1 VVTRSSRPAFSL
13 RAKLVLSYLGVA
25 LGAMLLFIVVVSVV
39 VQNYFHSAQLDQ
51 FRANAEYTAQ
61 QIGQRGNIGPINPV
75 GSELYIV
82 VDSNNHLL
90 ALSQPIDISPFEQS
104 IQQALQG
111 QEVQGNLQVS
121 SDANNSL
128 AGLYISVP
136 IRYGGQSTGFIIGAL
151 VVAEPLQYPAGF
163 SPYEFLAKV
172 DKAILITGSVIA
184 IIVII
189 FSLWL
194 ARRLTKPLTSLTLAA
209 EQMGEGNYAQRV
221 VTPKSKDELGRLAA
235 SFNSMAEKIESDV
248 TELHRQD
255 QMRRDLIANIAHDLA
270 TPLTAIQGFSEALA
284 DDVITDPQARQ
295 ETAQLIG
302 REVQRLR
309 RLVSD
314 MQQMT
319 LIESGRIQ
327 LDQEPLDLQTLVDEV
342 LEVIRPECEQ
352 VNISLHNEIASTTPA
367 VLADSD
373 RITQVL
379 LNLLDNARRY
389 TPTGGSISIGAS
401 INDRDLQTWHT
412 RTEYQ
417 QVEATHTRYTQA
429 EVAQAWHPLAPTHLA
444 NDAGGLKMRPVN
456 NADASLDRQLGNAAD
471 EATATQSSNLQGVR
485 YAQTGRKEASS
496 AAYTGKSKADGAALH
511 YGNVEAPM
519 DSRTKWLTVWVR
531 DTGTGIDASDLPY
544 IFDRFF
550 RSDRARSGTSGGS
563 GLGLAIIKAIITAHG
578 GTIYAEST
586 PGKGTCITFTLPLA

>member
-1 VVTRSSRPAFSL
+1 MDIRSSRPVFSL

-25 LGAMLLFIVVVSVV
+25 LGAMLLLIIVVSVV
-39 VQNYFHSAQLDQ
+39 VQNYFYSAQLDQ
-51 FRANAEYTAQ
+51 FRANAEYIAQ
-61 QIGQRGNIGPINPV
+61 QIGQRYQFAGGDWGNIGTINLGVP
-75 GSELYIV
+75 ELYIV
-82 VDSNNHLL
+82 VDANNVLL
-90 ALSQPIDISPFEQS
+90 ATSQPRSDISVFQQS
-104 IQQALQG
+104 LQQALQG

-121 SDANNSL
+121 SETNNSL
-128 AGLYISVP
+128 AGFYISVP
-136 IRYGGQSTGFIIGAL
+136 IRYGGQPTGAIIGAL

-194 ARRLTKPLTSLTLAA
+194 ARRLTKPLRSLTLAA
-209 EQMGEGNYAQRV
+209 EQMGEGDYAQRV
-221 VTPKSKDELGRLAA
+221 VIPKGKDELGRLAS
-235 SFNSMAEKIESDV
+235 SFNSMAERIESDV
-248 TELHRQD
+248 TELHGQD

-319 LIESGRIQ
+319 SLESGRIQ
-327 LDQEPLDLQTLVDEV
+327 LDQEPLDLHALVNEV

-352 VNISLHNEIASTTPA
+352 VGITLRNEIEPTTPA

-373 RITQVL
+373 RMTQVL

-389 TPTGGSISIGAS
+389 TPAGGSIAIGAS
-401 INDRDLQTWHT
+401 LNDSDMQT
-412 RTEYQ
+412 RPQ
-417 QVEATHTRYTQA
+417 QVE
-429 EVAQAWHPLAPTHLA
+429 VAHA
-444 NDAGGLKMRPVN
+444 
-456 NADASLDRQLGNAAD
+456 
-471 EATATQSSNLQGVR
+471 R
-485 YAQTGRKEASS
+485 YAQVGPQTDERVQEWHAQVSTRNANDTSVISTKPSGKLMSEGALSHSGYKEYSKN
-496 AAYTGKSKADGAALH
+496 GK
-511 YGNVEAPM
+511 
-519 DSRTKWLTVWVR
+519 TKWLTVWVR
-531 DTGTGIDASDLPY
+531 DTGTGIDPADLPY

-550 RSDRARSGTSGGS
+550 RSDRSRSGASGGS

-578 GTIYAEST
+578 GSIYAEST

>member
-1 VVTRSSRPAFSL
+1 MSAFQQSL
-13 RAKLVLSYLGVA
+13 
-25 LGAMLLFIVVVSVV
+25 
-39 VQNYFHSAQLDQ
+39 
-51 FRANAEYTAQ
+51 
-61 QIGQRGNIGPINPV
+61 
-75 GSELYIV
+75 
-82 VDSNNHLL
+82 
-90 ALSQPIDISPFEQS
+90 
-104 IQQALQG
+104 QQALQG

-121 SDANNSL
+121 SDTNNSL

-136 IRYGGQSTGFIIGAL
+136 IRNGGQPTGTIIGAF
-151 VVAEPLQYPAGF
+151 VAAELLQYPAGF
-163 SPYEFLAKV
+163 SPYEFLANV

-194 ARRLTKPLTSLTLAA
+194 ARRLTKPLTSLTFAA

-221 VTPKSKDELGRLAA
+221 VTPKSKDELGRLAS

-255 QMRRDLIANIAHDLA
+255 QMRRNLVANIAHDLA

-295 ETAQLIG
+295 DTAQLIG

-319 LIESGRIQ
+319 SLESGRIQ
-327 LDQEPLDLQTLVDEV
+327 LDQEPLDLHTLVDEV

-352 VNISLHNEIASTTPA
+352 VGISLHNEIAPTTPA

-373 RITQVL
+373 RMTQVL
-379 LNLLDNARRY
+379 LNLLDNSRRY
-389 TPTGGSISIGAS
+389 TPAGGSITIGAS
-401 INDRDLQTWHT
+401 INDKNLQTWHQQIEGT
-412 RTEYQ
+412 RAQHMQGGHQ
-417 QVEATHTRYTQA
+417 QDESPQIWHSLASTR
-429 EVAQAWHPLAPTHLA
+429 LA
-444 NDAGGLKMRPVN
+444 ND
-456 NADASLDRQLGNAAD
+456 
-471 EATATQSSNLQGVR
+471 
-485 YAQTGRKEASS
+485 TGTSS
-496 AAYTGKSKADGAALH
+496 ATRSGKLKVEGTSLH
-511 YGNVEAPM
+511 FGNVEALT
-519 DSRTKWLTVWVR
+519 DSKTKWLTVWVR
-531 DTGTGIDASDLPY
+531 DTGTGIDASDLPN

-550 RSDRARSGTSGGS
+550 RSDRARSGASGGS

-586 PGKGTCITFTLPLA
+586 PGKGTCITFTLPLT

>member
-1 VVTRSSRPAFSL
+1 MVRRSSRPAFSL

-25 LGAMLLFIVVVSVV
+25 LGAMLLLIIVVSVV
-39 VQNYFHSAQLDQ
+39 VNNYFYSAQLAQ

-61 QIGQRGNIGPINPV
+61 QIGQRGNIGPVSLV
-75 GSELYIV
+75 GSEPFIV
-82 VDSNNHLL
+82 VDSNDYLL
-90 ALSQPIDISPFEQS
+90 AISPPNFPLSPFEPS

-111 QEVQGNLQVS
+111 QEVQGNLPFS
-121 SDANNSL
+121 SDANNPL
-128 AGLYISVP
+128 PGFYISIP
-136 IRYGGQSTGFIIGAL
+136 IRYGGQPTGAIIGAL

-163 SPYEFLAKV
+163 SPYEFLANV

-194 ARRLTKPLTSLTLAA
+194 ARRLTKPLTSLTFAA
-209 EQMGEGNYAQRV
+209 ELMGEGNYAQRV
-221 VTPKSKDELGRLAA
+221 IIPKGKDELGTLAL
-235 SFNSMAEKIESDV
+235 SFNSMAERIESDV

-284 DDVITDPQARQ
+284 DDVITDAQARQ
-295 ETAQLIG
+295 DTAQLIG

-319 LIESGRIQ
+319 SLESGRIQ
-327 LDQEPLDLQTLVDEV
+327 LDQEPLDLHTLVDEV
-342 LEVIRPECEQ
+342 LEVILPECEQ
-352 VNISLHNEIASTTPA
+352 VGITLHNEIDPTTQP

-373 RITQVL
+373 RMTQVL

-389 TPTGGSISIGAS
+389 TPAGGSITIGAS
-401 INDRDLQTWHT
+401 LNDSNVQAQ
-412 RTEYQ
+412 Q
-417 QVEATHTRYTQA
+417 QVEIVHARHAEAGQQPDESAPVWHTQPSTLR
-429 EVAQAWHPLAPTHLA
+429 A
-444 NDAGGLKMRPVN
+444 NDAVAISTKPSGKLISDGTLSHFG
-456 NADASLDRQLGNAAD
+456 NADVSKN
-471 EATATQSSNLQGVR
+471 
-485 YAQTGRKEASS
+485 
-496 AAYTGKSKADGAALH
+496 GK
-511 YGNVEAPM
+511 
-519 DSRTKWLTVWVR
+519 TKRLTVWVK
-531 DTGTGIDASDLPY
+531 DTGTGIDSKDLPY

-550 RSDRARSGTSGGS
+550 RSDRSRSGTSGGS

-578 GTIYAEST
+578 GTIWAEST
-586 PGKGTCITFTLPLA
+586 PGRGTCITFTLPLA

>member
-1 VVTRSSRPAFSL
+1 VLTRSYRPGFSL

-25 LGAMLLFIVVVSVV
+25 LGAMLLLIIVVSVV
-39 VQNYFHSAQLDQ
+39 VQNYFYSTQLDQ
-51 FRANAEYTAQ
+51 FKANAEYTAQ

-82 VDSNNHLL
+82 VDSNDHLV
-90 ALSQPIDISPFEQS
+90 AISQYIDISPFDQS

-121 SDANNSL
+121 SDTNNSL

-136 IRYGGQSTGFIIGAL
+136 IRNGGQPTGAIIGAL

-184 IIVII
+184 VVVII

-194 ARRLTKPLTSLTLAA
+194 ARRLTRPLTSLTFAA
-209 EQMGEGNYAQRV
+209 EQMGEGNYDQRV
-221 VTPKSKDELGRLAA
+221 VIPKGNDELGRLAL
-235 SFNSMAEKIESDV
+235 SFNSMAERIESDV

-255 QMRRDLIANIAHDLA
+255 QMRRDLVANIAHDLA

-295 ETAQLIG
+295 DTAQLIG

-314 MQQMT
+314 MQQIT
-319 LIESGRIQ
+319 SFESGRIQ
-327 LDQEPLDLQTLVDEV
+327 LDQEPLDLHTLVDEV
-342 LEVIRPECEQ
+342 LEVILPECEQ
-352 VNISLHNEIASTTPA
+352 VGIYLLNEIDSTTPP

-373 RITQVL
+373 RMTQVL

-389 TPTGGSISIGAS
+389 TPPGGSITIGAS
-401 INDRDLQTWHT
+401 IEGSDGQALQ
-412 RTEYQ
+412 Q
-417 QVEATHTRYTQA
+417 QVEVAHARHAQDRQQA
-429 EVAQAWHPLAPTHLA
+429 EEYTSGLQAQVSTLKTNPSAKSTSDGSLIHSGYLELAK
-444 NDAGGLKMRPVN
+444 NG
-456 NADASLDRQLGNAAD
+456 Q
-471 EATATQSSNLQGVR
+471 
-485 YAQTGRKEASS
+485 
-496 AAYTGKSKADGAALH
+496 
-511 YGNVEAPM
+511 
-519 DSRTKWLTVWVR
+519 TKWLAVWVK
-531 DTGTGIDASDLPY
+531 DTGTGIDPKDLPY

-550 RSDRARSGTSGGS
+550 RSDRSRSGASGGS

-578 GTIYAEST
+578 GTIRAEST

>member
-25 LGAMLLFIVVVSVV
+25 LGAMLLLIIVVSVV
-39 VQNYFHSAQLDQ
+39 VQNYFYSAQLDQ

-82 VDSNNHLL
+82 VDSNDHLL
-90 ALSQPIDISPFEQS
+90 AISQPIDISPFEQS
-104 IQQALQG
+104 IQRALQG
-111 QEVQGNLQVS
+111 QEVQGNLQIS

-128 AGLYISVP
+128 KGFYISVP
-136 IRYGGQSTGFIIGAL
+136 IRSGGQPTGAIIGAL
-151 VVAEPLQYPAGF
+151 VVAEPLQYRTGF
-163 SPYEFLAKV
+163 SPSEFLANV

-184 IIVII
+184 IFVII

-194 ARRLTKPLTSLTLAA
+194 ARRLTKPLTSLTFAA
-209 EQMGEGNYAQRV
+209 EQMGAGKYAQRV
-221 VTPKSKDELGRLAA
+221 VIPKGKDELGRLAL
-235 SFNSMAEKIESDV
+235 SFNSMAGRIESDV

-284 DDVITDPQARQ
+284 DDVIIDPQARL

-319 LIESGRIQ
+319 LLESGKIQ

-342 LEVIRPECEQ
+342 LDVIRPECEQ
-352 VNISLHNEIASTTPA
+352 VGISLQNEIAPTTPE

-373 RITQVL
+373 RMTQVL

-389 TPTGGSISIGAS
+389 TPAGGSIMIGAS
-401 INDRDLQTWHT
+401 INEKDLQIRHT
-412 RTEYQ
+412 RAEYQ
-417 QVEATHTRYTQA
+417 QVEAAHTWHTQA
-429 EVAQAWHPLAPTHLA
+429 EVAQASRPLASTHLA
-444 NDAGGLKMRPVN
+444 NDPG
-456 NADASLDRQLGNAAD
+456 ASEHNQLANTASAAS
-471 EATATQSSNLQGVR
+471 TSHSGKLQGVR
-485 YAQTGRKEASS
+485 ATYS
-496 AAYTGKSKADGAALH
+496 GKSKADGALLH
-511 YGNVEAPM
+511 YGNVEVPM

-531 DTGTGIDASDLPY
+531 DTGAGIDASDLPY

-578 GTIYAEST
+578 GTIRAEST

>member
-1 VVTRSSRPAFSL
+1 MVIRSSRPAFSL

-25 LGAMLLFIVVVSVV
+25 LGAMLLLILVVTVV
-39 VQNYFHSAQLDQ
+39 VQNYFYSAQLDQ
-51 FRANAEYTAQ
+51 FRANTEYTAQ
-61 QIGQRGNIGPINPV
+61 QIGQQYQRAGGDWEFTRPINLGVP
-75 GSELYIV
+75 ELYIV
-82 VDSNNHLL
+82 VDANDQLIDTSH
-90 ALSQPIDISPFEQS
+90 PRFDISAFQQS
-104 IQQALQG
+104 LQQALQG

-121 SDANNSL
+121 SDTSNSL

-136 IRYGGQSTGFIIGAL
+136 IHYGGQPTGAIIGAL
-151 VVAEPLQYPAGF
+151 VLAEPLQYPAGF

-221 VTPKSKDELGRLAA
+221 VIPKGRDELGSLAS
-235 SFNSMAEKIESDV
+235 SFNSMAQKIESDV

-255 QMRRDLIANIAHDLA
+255 RMRRDLIANIAHDLA

-284 DDVITDPQARQ
+284 DDVITDQQARQ
-295 ETAQLIG
+295 DTAQLIG

-319 LIESGRIQ
+319 SLESGRIQ
-327 LDQEPLDLQTLVDEV
+327 LDQEPLNLHTLVDEV
-342 LEVIRPECEQ
+342 LEVILPECEQ
-352 VNISLHNEIASTTPA
+352 VGISLRNEIDPTTPA

-373 RITQVL
+373 RMTQVL

-389 TPTGGSISIGAS
+389 TPAGGSITIGAS
-401 INDRDLQTWHT
+401 LNDSDLQIRQH
-412 RTEYQ
+412 E
-417 QVEATHTRYTQA
+417 V
-429 EVAQAWHPLAPTHLA
+429 EVAHA
-444 NDAGGLKMRPVN
+444 
-456 NADASLDRQLGNAAD
+456 
-471 EATATQSSNLQGVR
+471 R
-485 YAQTGRKEASS
+485 YAQVGQQQDESAQARHAQSS
-496 AAYTGKSKADGAALH
+496 THIANEVGTFGATRSGKLIGDGTPSHFGKMETPKDSK
-511 YGNVEAPM
+511 
-519 DSRTKWLTVWVR
+519 TKWLSVWVR
-531 DTGTGIDASDLPY
+531 DTGTGIDPIDLPY

-550 RSDRARSGTSGGS
+550 RSDRARSGASGGS

-578 GTIYAEST
+578 GTICAESM

>member
-1 VVTRSSRPAFSL
+1 L

-25 LGAMLLFIVVVSVV
+25 LGAMLLLIIVVSVV
-39 VQNYFHSAQLDQ
+39 VNNYFYSAQLAQ

-61 QIGQRGNIGPINPV
+61 QIGQRGNIGPVSLV
-75 GSELYIV
+75 GSEPFIV
-82 VDSNNHLL
+82 VDSNDYLL
-90 ALSQPIDISPFEQS
+90 AISPPNFPLSPFEPS

-111 QEVQGNLQVS
+111 QEVQGNLPFS
-121 SDANNSL
+121 SDANNPL
-128 AGLYISVP
+128 PGFYISIP
-136 IRYGGQSTGFIIGAL
+136 IRYGGQPTGAIIGAL

-163 SPYEFLAKV
+163 SPYEFLANV

-194 ARRLTKPLTSLTLAA
+194 ARRLTKPLTSLTFAA
-209 EQMGEGNYAQRV
+209 ELMGEGNYAQRV
-221 VTPKSKDELGRLAA
+221 IIPKGKDELGTLAL
-235 SFNSMAEKIESDV
+235 SFNSMAERIESDV

-284 DDVITDPQARQ
+284 DDVITDAQARQ
-295 ETAQLIG
+295 DTAQLIG

-319 LIESGRIQ
+319 SLESGRIQ
-327 LDQEPLDLQTLVDEV
+327 LDQEPLDLHTLVDEV
-342 LEVIRPECEQ
+342 LEVILPECEQ
-352 VNISLHNEIASTTPA
+352 VGITLHNEIDPTTQP

-373 RITQVL
+373 RMTQVL

-389 TPTGGSISIGAS
+389 TPAGGSITIGAS
-401 INDRDLQTWHT
+401 LNDSNVQAQ
-412 RTEYQ
+412 Q
-417 QVEATHTRYTQA
+417 QVEIVHARHAEAGQQPDESAPVWHTQPSTLR
-429 EVAQAWHPLAPTHLA
+429 A
-444 NDAGGLKMRPVN
+444 NDAVAISTKPSGKLISDGTLSHFG
-456 NADASLDRQLGNAAD
+456 NADVSKN
-471 EATATQSSNLQGVR
+471 
-485 YAQTGRKEASS
+485 
-496 AAYTGKSKADGAALH
+496 GK
-511 YGNVEAPM
+511 
-519 DSRTKWLTVWVR
+519 TKRLTVWVK
-531 DTGTGIDASDLPY
+531 DTGTGIDSKDLPY

-550 RSDRARSGTSGGS
+550 RSDRSRSGTSGGS

-578 GTIYAEST
+578 GTIWAEST
-586 PGKGTCITFTLPLA
+586 PGRGTCITFTLPLA

>member
-1 VVTRSSRPAFSL
+1 MVTRSSRPAFSL

-25 LGAMLLFIVVVSVV
+25 LGAMLLLIIVVSVV
-39 VQNYFHSAQLDQ
+39 VQNYFYSTQLDQ
-51 FRANAEYTAQ
+51 FRANAEFTAQ
-61 QIGQRGNIGPINPV
+61 QIGQRYQFAGGDWGNIGTINLGVP
-75 GSELYIV
+75 ELYIL
-82 VDSNNHLL
+82 VDANNQLL
-90 ALSQPIDISPFEQS
+90 ATSQPRFDISAFEQS
-104 IQQALQG
+104 LQQALQG

-121 SDANNSL
+121 SDVNDSL

-136 IRYGGQSTGFIIGAL
+136 IRDGGQPSGAIIGAL

-172 DKAILITGSVIA
+172 DKAILITGSAIA

-209 EQMGEGNYAQRV
+209 EQMGEGNYDQRV
-221 VTPKSKDELGRLAA
+221 VIPKGKDELGRLAS
-235 SFNSMAEKIESDV
+235 SFNSMAEKIELDV

-295 ETAQLIG
+295 DSAQLIG

-319 LIESGRIQ
+319 LLESGRIQ
-327 LDQEPLDLQTLVDEV
+327 LDQEPLDLHTLVDEV
-342 LEVIRPECEQ
+342 LEVILPECEQ
-352 VNISLHNEIASTTPA
+352 VGISLRNEIDPTTPA

-373 RITQVL
+373 RMTQVL

-389 TPTGGSISIGAS
+389 TPAGGSITIGAS
-401 INDRDLQTWHT
+401 INERDLQTW
-412 RTEYQ
+412 Q
-417 QVEATHTRYTQA
+417 QQGEGAHAPHAQARQQSGEITQA
-429 EVAQAWHPLAPTHLA
+429 RNTQTSTRIA
-444 NDAGGLKMRPVN
+444 NDV
-456 NADASLDRQLGNAAD
+456 
-471 EATATQSSNLQGVR
+471 
-485 YAQTGRKEASS
+485 S
-496 AAYTGKSKADGAALH
+496 ALSARRSGKLISDGTPSH
-511 YGNVEAPM
+511 FGHSEAPK
-519 DSRTKWLTVWVR
+519 DGKTKLLTVWVR
-531 DTGTGIDASDLPY
+531 DTGIGIDPQDLPY

-550 RSDRARSGTSGGS
+550 RSDRARSGASGGS

-578 GTIYAEST
+578 GTICAEST

>member
-1 VVTRSSRPAFSL
+1 MVTRSWRPVFSL

-25 LGAMLLFIVVVSVV
+25 LGAMLLLIIVVTLV
-39 VQNYFHSAQLDQ
+39 VQNYFYTTQLDQ

-61 QIGQRGNIGPINPV
+61 EIGQNYQAAGGDWEFIPRITLSGP
-75 GSELYIV
+75 EFYIV
-82 VDSNNHLL
+82 AGTNGQLFDI
-90 ALSQPIDISPFEQS
+90 SQPGFDISAFQQS

-111 QEVQGNLQVS
+111 QEVAGNLQAT
-121 SDANNSL
+121 SDNNNPL
-128 AGLYISVP
+128 TGFYVSVP
-136 IRYGGQSTGFIIGAL
+136 IREGGQPTGTIIGAF
-151 VVAEPLQYPAGF
+151 VAAELLHYPAGF

-172 DKAILITGSVIA
+172 DKAILITGSLTAIVVIL
-184 IIVII
+184 

-194 ARRLTKPLTSLTLAA
+194 ARRLTRPLTSLTFAA
-209 EQMGEGNYAQRV
+209 EQMGGGNYTQRV
-221 VTPKSKDELGRLAA
+221 VVPKGNDELGRLAV
-235 SFNSMAEKIESDV
+235 SFNSMAERIESDV

-295 ETAQLIG
+295 DTAQLIG

-319 LIESGRIQ
+319 SFESGRIQ
-327 LDQEPLDLQTLVDEV
+327 LDLEPLDLHTLVDEV
-342 LEVIRPECEQ
+342 LEVILPECEQ
-352 VNISLHNEIASTTPA
+352 AGITLCNEIDSTTPA

-373 RITQVL
+373 RMTQVL

-389 TPTGGSISIGAS
+389 TPAGGNITIGAS
-401 INDRDLQTWHT
+401 INESDAQTWPK
-412 RTEYQ
+412 
-417 QVEATHTRYTQA
+417 QVEVAHARFAQVGLQQGESAQTRYTQA
-429 EVAQAWHPLAPTHLA
+429 STPSV
-444 NDAGGLKMRPVN
+444 NDVGTLSATRSGKLPV
-456 NADASLDRQLGNAAD
+456 
-471 EATATQSSNLQGVR
+471 
-485 YAQTGRKEASS
+485 
-496 AAYTGKSKADGAALH
+496 DGTLSH
-511 YGNVEAPM
+511 YGNMEPPK
-519 DSRTKWLTVWVR
+519 DSRTKWLSVWVK
-531 DTGTGIDASDLPY
+531 DTGTGIDPTDLPN

-550 RSDRARSGTSGGS
+550 RSDRARSGASGGS

-578 GTIYAEST
+578 GTISAEST

>member
-25 LGAMLLFIVVVSVV
+25 LGAMLLLIIVVSMV
-39 VQNYFHSAQLDQ
+39 VQNYFYSAQLDQ

-61 QIGQRGNIGPINPV
+61 QIGQQYQRAGGDWEFTGPINLGVP
-75 GSELYIV
+75 ELYIV
-82 VDSNNHLL
+82 VDANDQLL
-90 ALSQPIDISPFEQS
+90 ATSHPRFDISAFQQS
-104 IQQALQG
+104 LQQALQG

-121 SDANNSL
+121 SDTNNSL

-136 IRYGGQSTGFIIGAL
+136 IRYGGQPTGAIIGAL
-151 VVAEPLQYPAGF
+151 VLAEPLQYPAGF

-221 VTPKSKDELGRLAA
+221 VTPKSKDELGRLAS

-302 REVQRLR
+302 REVERLR

-319 LIESGRIQ
+319 SLESGRLQ

-352 VNISLHNEIASTTPA
+352 VGITLRNEIAPTIPA

-373 RITQVL
+373 RMTQVL

-389 TPTGGSISIGAS
+389 TPAGGSITIGAS
-401 INDRDLQTWHT
+401 INDGDLQTWHT

-417 QVEATHTRYTQA
+417 QVEATYTPYAQA
-429 EVAQAWHPLAPTHLA
+429 KVAQAWHPLESTHLT
-444 NDAGGLKMRPVN
+444 NDAG
-456 NADASLDRQLGNAAD
+456 ASEHNQLANAAS
-471 EATATQSSNLQGVR
+471 AASASHAGKLQGVR
-485 YAQTGRKEASS
+485 ATYS
-496 AAYTGKSKADGAALH
+496 GKSKADGAPLH

-531 DTGTGIDASDLPY
+531 DTGTGINASDLPY

-563 GLGLAIIKAIITAHG
+563 GLGLAIIKAIIKAHG

>member
-1 VVTRSSRPAFSL
+1 
-13 RAKLVLSYLGVA
+13 
-25 LGAMLLFIVVVSVV
+25 MLLLIIVVSLV
-39 VQNYFHSAQLDQ
+39 VQNYFYSAQLDQ

-61 QIGQRGNIGPINPV
+61 QIGQRYHFSGGDWGNMGTINLGVP
-75 GSELYIV
+75 ELYIL
-82 VDSNNHLL
+82 VDANNQLL
-90 ALSQPIDISPFEQS
+90 AISQPRFDISVFEQS
-104 IQQALQG
+104 LQQALQG

-128 AGLYISVP
+128 AGLYMSVP
-136 IRYGGQSTGFIIGAL
+136 IRDGGQPSGAVIGAL

-221 VTPKSKDELGRLAA
+221 VIPKGRDELGRMAS

-295 ETAQLIG
+295 DTAQLIG

-319 LIESGRIQ
+319 LLETGRIQ
-327 LDQEPLDLQTLVDEV
+327 LDQEPLDLHTLVDEV
-342 LEVIRPECEQ
+342 LEVILPECEQ
-352 VNISLHNEIASTTPA
+352 VGISLRNEIDPTTPA

-373 RITQVL
+373 RMTQVL

-389 TPTGGSISIGAS
+389 TPAGGSITIGAS
-401 INDRDLQTWHT
+401 INDSELQTWQ
-412 RTEYQ
+412 R
-417 QVEATHTRYTQA
+417 QVEVTHARHAQTGQQQS
-429 EVAQAWHPLAPTHLA
+429 ESAQAWHTQAPTRIA
-444 NDAGGLKMRPVN
+444 NDVGALSPKRSGKLIGDGTL
-456 NADASLDRQLGNAAD
+456 SHFGNM
-471 EATATQSSNLQGVR
+471 
-485 YAQTGRKEASS
+485 
-496 AAYTGKSKADGAALH
+496 
-511 YGNVEAPM
+511 EAPK
-519 DSRTKWLTVWVR
+519 DGKTKWLTVWVR
-531 DTGTGIDASDLPY
+531 DTGTGIDPMDLPY

-550 RSDRARSGTSGGS
+550 RSDRARSGASGGS

-578 GTIYAEST
+578 GTICAEST

>member
-1 VVTRSSRPAFSL
+1 MDTPSSRSAFGL

-25 LGAMLLFIVVVSVV
+25 LGAMVLLIIVVSAV
-39 VQNYFHSAQLDQ
+39 VQDYFYSTQRDQL
-51 FRANAEYTAQ
+51 RARAEYYAQ
-61 QIGQRGNIGPINPV
+61 QIGQLYHDKGESWDNV
-75 GSELYIV
+75 GQLRLYSPELFIV
-82 VDSNNHLL
+82 IDTTQQIHSAPLPAFIKVSGSDIP
-90 ALSQPIDISPFEQS
+90 ALR
-104 IQQALQG
+104 QALQLGIQG
-111 QEVQGNLQVS
+111 QEAPGDLQGKSNDS
-121 SDANNSL
+121 STFS
-128 AGLYISVP
+128 GSYISVP
-136 IRYGGQSTGFIIGAL
+136 LYDGGQANGALIGAL
-151 VVAEPLQYPAGF
+151 LLAEPAQYPAGF

-172 DKAILITGSVIA
+172 DKAILITGTAIA

-194 ARRLTKPLTSLTLAA
+194 ARRLTRPLTSLTLAA

-221 VTPKSKDELGRLAA
+221 VTPKSQDELGRLAS
-235 SFNSMAEKIESDV
+235 SFNAMAEKIESDV

-284 DDVITDPQARQ
+284 DDVITEPQARQ

-319 LIESGRIQ
+319 SLESGRIQ
-327 LDQEPLDLQTLVDEV
+327 LDREPLDLHTLVDEV

-352 VNISLHNEIASTTPA
+352 AGISLHNEIAPTTPA

-373 RITQVL
+373 RMTQVL

-389 TPTGGSISIGAS
+389 TPAGGCITIGARV
-401 INDRDLQTWHT
+401 D
-412 RTEYQ
+412 
-417 QVEATHTRYTQA
+417 
-429 EVAQAWHPLAPTHLA
+429 
-444 NDAGGLKMRPVN
+444 G
-456 NADASLDRQLGNAAD
+456 SLR
-471 EATATQSSNLQGVR
+471 S
-485 YAQTGRKEASS
+485 
-496 AAYTGKSKADGAALH
+496 
-511 YGNVEAPM
+511 
-519 DSRTKWLTVWVR
+519 KWLSVWVS

-550 RSDRARSGTSGGS
+550 RSDRARSGASGGS

-578 GTIYAEST
+578 GTICAEST
-586 PGKGTCITFTLPLA
+586 PGKGTSITFTLPLA

>member
-1 VVTRSSRPAFSL
+1 MVTRFSRPAFSL

-25 LGAMLLFIVVVSVV
+25 LGAMLLFIIVVTMV
-39 VQNYFHSAQLDQ
+39 VQNYFYSAQLDQ

-75 GSELYIV
+75 GSEFYIV
-82 VDSNNHLL
+82 VDSNDHLL
-90 ALSQPIDISPFEQS
+90 AISQPIDISPFEQS

-121 SDANNSL
+121 SDTNNSL

-136 IRYGGQSTGFIIGAL
+136 IHNGGQTTGAIIGAL

-209 EQMGEGNYAQRV
+209 EQMGEGNYDQRV
-221 VTPKSKDELGRLAA
+221 VTPKSRDELGRLAS

-284 DDVITDPQARQ
+284 DDIITDSQARQ
-295 ETAQLIG
+295 DTAQLIG

-319 LIESGRIQ
+319 LLESGRIQ

-352 VNISLHNEIASTTPA
+352 VGISLYNEIAPTTPA

-373 RITQVL
+373 RMTQVL

-389 TPTGGSISIGAS
+389 TPAGGSITIGAS
-401 INDRDLQTWHT
+401 INDRDLQTRHT
-412 RTEYQ
+412 RAEYQ
-417 QVEATHTRYTQA
+417 QVEAAHTRHTQA
-429 EVAQAWHPLAPTHLA
+429 EVAQAWRPLGTTRLA
-444 NDAGGLKMRPVN
+444 NDAGGLDIRADN
-456 NADASLDRQLGNAAD
+456 DASAS
-471 EATATQSSNLQGVR
+471 TATQSSNLQGLR
-485 YAQTGRKEASS
+485 YAQSARKESSS
-496 AAYTGKSKADGAALH
+496 ATRSGKSKADGAQLH
-511 YGNVEAPM
+511 FGNVEAPM

-563 GLGLAIIKAIITAHG
+563 GLGRAIIKAIITANG